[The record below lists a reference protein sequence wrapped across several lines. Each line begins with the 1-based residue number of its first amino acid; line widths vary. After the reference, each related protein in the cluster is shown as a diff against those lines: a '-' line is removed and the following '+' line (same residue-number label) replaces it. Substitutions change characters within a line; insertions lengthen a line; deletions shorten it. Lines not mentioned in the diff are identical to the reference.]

1 VRWGLVQQLFFTV
14 LLAALAT
21 GGMLLLGGG
30 LFLLAEGERALWQE
44 ARGLARDL
52 SFLVLDDLLL
62 SDRLAVEEKLRHLKD
77 RYPHL
82 AYVYILN
89 PRGEVVAH
97 TLSGGVPEALARLG
111 GEKVLQVGGK
121 TVYQVEAG
129 IMGGEAGVVRLGL
142 ERTPLVASLFRVVRA
157 GLFGLLWAVGLG
169 GALGY
174 LFLARL
180 LEPLSLMVQE
190 ASRLKEGQPARFPEP
205 PHELGALGRALNAM
219 GAEVRRRERD
229 LRLLNRLLSEM
240 HALDL
245 ATLSERVLGLLVRE
259 LGFTCGDLWLSGRV
273 VHCEACRDCCPLGG
287 VASLAQEALA
297 SRQVV
302 VRPQGVAVPVPPHGA
317 LVLHGRPEVE
327 EAWLRAFLEALA
339 GPLATA
345 LENARLYEALAEKEA
360 QRARLLKAWLKAQEE
375 ERARIARELHDEV
388 GQALTGLIL
397 GLEGLPG
404 DRVEALK
411 ELARHTLT
419 EVRRLALD
427 LRPSVL
433 DHLGLEAAL
442 RRYVREYAERTGVE
456 VDLSFHLTRPLPQE
470 LETVVYRVVQE
481 ALTNVARHSG
491 SPRASVGVVEVLGE
505 VRVFVEDEGR
515 GFDPEAVDPGRQGLL
530 GMRERVELLGGRL
543 SVESA
548 PGQGTRV
555 QVRLP
560 IGVAA

>member
-52 SFLVLDDLLL
+52 SFLVLDDILL

-142 ERTPLVASLFRVVRA
+142 ERTPLVASFFRVVCA

-174 LFLARL
+174 LFLTRL

-273 VHCEACRDCCPLGG
+273 VHCEACRDRCPLGG

-397 GLEGLPG
+397 GWAS
-404 DRVEALK
+404 R
-411 ELARHTLT
+411 
-419 EVRRLALD
+419 
-427 LRPSVL
+427 
-433 DHLGLEAAL
+433 
-442 RRYVREYAERTGVE
+442 
-456 VDLSFHLTRPLPQE
+456 
-470 LETVVYRVVQE
+470 
-481 ALTNVARHSG
+481 G
-491 SPRASVGVVEVLGE
+491 SP
-505 VRVFVEDEGR
+505 
-515 GFDPEAVDPGRQGLL
+515 
-530 GMRERVELLGGRL
+530 
-543 SVESA
+543 
-548 PGQGTRV
+548 GTGWR
-555 QVRLP
+555 P
-560 IGVAA
+560 

>member
-1 VRWGLVQQLFFTV
+1 MRWGLVQQLFFTV

-52 SFLVLDDLLL
+52 SFLVLDDILL

-142 ERTPLVASLFRVVRA
+142 ERTPLVASFSRVVRA

-174 LFLARL
+174 LFLTRL

-273 VHCEACRDCCPLGG
+273 VHCEACRDRCPLGG

-317 LVLHGRPEVE
+317 LVLYGRPEVE

-442 RRYVREYAERTGVE
+442 RRYVREFAERTGVE
-456 VDLSFHLTRPLPQE
+456 VDLSLHLTRPLPQE

-515 GFDPEAVDPGRQGLL
+515 GFDPQAVDPGRQGLL